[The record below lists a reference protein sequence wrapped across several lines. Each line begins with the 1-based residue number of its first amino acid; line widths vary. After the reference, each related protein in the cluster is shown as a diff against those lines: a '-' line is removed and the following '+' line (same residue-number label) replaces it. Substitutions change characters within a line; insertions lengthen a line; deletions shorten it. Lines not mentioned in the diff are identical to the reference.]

1 MVVTIPDKPL
11 ELHRRR
17 KILLAYDN
25 SDFSKFVYQH
35 ILDNILIPGHDHV
48 HLATVVDE
56 EQSAWLSAH
65 TSRAQNAGN
74 YQGWWSDGDDYDYID
89 CLFMYHKKVTD
100 HNIHFHYVEKRKT
113 NRRLSFTD
121 HQDASEMLK
130 TLAQDLASKGITANF
145 YILKGDPKVQLV
157 KLAGHTHA
165 DLFVVG
171 TRGLG
176 LLKRNLIGSVSEY
189 IVRNADCPVLV
200 VRKKGEKAKANSRPG
215 SPTAESST
223 AKKAL
228 QAPISLVRYW
238 TK

>member
-1 MVVTIPDKPL
+1 MVLTIPEKPL

-35 ILDNILIPGHDHV
+35 ALDNILIPGHDHV

-56 EQSAWLSAH
+56 EQSAWLSTH
-65 TSRAQNAGN
+65 TSRAQNA
-74 YQGWWSDGDDYDYID
+74 
-89 CLFMYHKKVTD
+89 
-100 HNIHFHYVEKRKT
+100 EKRKT

-121 HQDASEMLK
+121 HQDASDMLK
-130 TLAQDLASKGITANF
+130 PLAQELASKGITANF

-157 KLAGHTHA
+157 KLASHTHA
-165 DLFVVG
+165 DMFIIG

-189 IVRNADCPVLV
+189 VVRHADCPVLV
-200 VRKKGEKAKANSRPG
+200 VRKKGEKAKAASRPE

>member
-1 MVVTIPDKPL
+1 MVLTIPEKPL

-35 ILDNILIPGHDHV
+35 ALDNILIPGYDHV

-56 EQSAWLSAH
+56 EQSAWLSTH
-65 TSRAQNAGN
+65 TSRAQNAD
-74 YQGWWSDGDDYDYID
+74 SETTM
-89 CLFMYHKKVTD
+89 LV
-100 HNIHFHYVEKRKT
+100 HNELGPLLLLLQKRCGYAIKRLPEKRKT

-121 HQDASEMLK
+121 HQDASDMLK
-130 TLAQDLASKGITANF
+130 PLAQELASKGITANF

-157 KLAGHTHA
+157 KLASHTHA
-165 DLFVVG
+165 DMFIIG

-189 IVRNADCPVLV
+189 VVRNADCPVLV
-200 VRKKGEKAKANSRPG
+200 VRKKGEKAKAASRPD